1 VKRAAIR
8 EAREEAGLDVRI
20 DRLINV
26 YSYEGRAPVIIVYA
40 ATVVGGALAIDVE
53 SSEVRE
59 FSAEEIPWNE
69 LAFNSTFEA
78 LRDYLGVS
86 DRG

>member
-1 VKRAAIR
+1 M
-8 EAREEAGLDVRI
+8 
-20 DRLINV
+20 
-26 YSYEGRAPVIIVYA
+26 YSYGGAPVIIVYA
-40 ATVVGGALAIDVE
+40 ATTVGGVLAIDDE

-59 FSAEEIPWNE
+59 FSAEEIPWHE